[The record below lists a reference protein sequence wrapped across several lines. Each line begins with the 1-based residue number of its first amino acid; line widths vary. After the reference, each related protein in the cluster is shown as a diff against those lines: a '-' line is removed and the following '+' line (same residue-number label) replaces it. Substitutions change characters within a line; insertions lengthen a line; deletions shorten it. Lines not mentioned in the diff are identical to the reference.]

1 MKKSI
6 IGAIVLIL
14 VFVFAAY
21 VVRRIEK
28 SNPPLLEIEMPIGTD
43 GSKNVPVSENPIVT
57 LTTNLGTIKIELYE
71 KDAPVTVAN
80 FLKLVGEGFYDN
92 LTFHRVIKGF
102 MIQGGDPNGD
112 GTGGPGY
119 TFKDELNPEAESYKS
134 GYKRGVLAMAN
145 AGPNTNGSQF
155 FIMHQDYP
163 LPHNYTIFGK
173 VIEGQE
179 VVDKIATSPTG
190 AADKPLTPAVIK
202 QATVIQK

>member
-163 LPHNYTIFGK
+163 LPHNYKILGK

-179 VVDKIATSPTG
+179 VVNKKATSPTG